1 MSASRRRDA
10 AAALA
15 GSVRVS
21 DEMFRRRSGYT
32 VIIAEIEDCNQ
43 GDAVVLFVCDELD
56 DIVEV
61 FCDDFTIQVCHGVS
75 IVRTRGRNEDRVPLL
90 QTQFPTTRKY
100 SSCRRAGASVCSP
113 SKASARIPASLKSVC
128 HPSIEKS
135 VASTR
140 MILCSYLLFQLRCR
154 EPVLPFPIS
163 RTLSLAATS
172 SALPEDCE

>member
-10 AAALA
+10 AAAFA

-21 DEMFRRRSGYT
+21 DEIIGRRSGYT

-43 GDAVVLFVCDELD
+43 GDAIVLFVCDELD
-56 DIVEV
+56 DVVEV

-75 IVRTRGRNEDRVPLL
+75 VVRTQGRNDNRVPLL

-100 SSCRRAGASVCSP
+100 SSCRRLGASVCSP

-128 HPSIEKS
+128 HPSMEKS
-135 VASTR
+135 VAITR
-140 MILCSYLLFQLRCR
+140 IILCAL
-154 EPVLPFPIS
+154 
-163 RTLSLAATS
+163 TS
-172 SALPEDCE
+172 SSSYVAENLYYPFQCLEL